1 MKKRVSILIAG
12 VLIALVCISL
22 AACGEKGGN
31 ETYFVKTDGAK
42 ILGNDGTPI
51 GLYGTNLGG
60 WLVQEEWLVPT
71 NVDGDYGQ
79 IDMMLTL
86 ANRFGMDGMNELLDV
101 YMDNWVTELD
111 FKRIANMGLNCVRI
125 PFTYL
130 NFTDAVSYDEESE
143 SYVRTPFDRLVVVQD
158 SFARLDWAL
167 DMCDKYSLYAIL
179 DMHGAVGSQSGNDH
193 TGDIAFKDGG
203 QLWLENEIGETCRQK
218 TLELWVAIANRYK
231 ERKCVAMYDLLN
243 EPGLKV
249 DGNQSTAHDIC
260 LNFFDEL
267 YKAIRAVDGNHAI
280 CMESC
285 WTPME
290 IPAPSKYGWENVIY
304 QYHHYN
310 WASSGITNSAYY
322 SLQLQRARAYRRIQR
337 LGGFSSRQSQSNGTH
352 VGANG
357 RRSVGRRH
365 RTVLRRRL
373 EFHDLEFQAR
383 RTSLVL
389 GAFQLLSRRRKY
401 GRASG
406 LLQYEQGRNR
416 ENMGKTQLAKLR

>member
-86 ANRFGMDGMNELLDV
+86 ANRFGMDGMNELVDV

-111 FKRIANMGLNCVRI
+111 FKRIADMGLNCVRI

-130 NFTDAVSYDEESE
+130 NFMNAVSYDEESE
-143 SYVRTPFDRLVVVQD
+143 SYVRTPFDSLVVVQD
-158 SFARLDWAL
+158 SFARLDRANFHRRPAGFHADCVIAVNRADCFVQFVEKVETNIVCGGL
-167 DMCDKYSLYAIL
+167 ITVHFKPRLVEKVVHCDAFSLF
-179 DMHGAVGSQSGNDH
+179 V
-193 TGDIAFKDGG
+193 
-203 QLWLENEIGETCRQK
+203 
-218 TLELWVAIANRYK
+218 
-231 ERKCVAMYDLLN
+231 
-243 EPGLKV
+243 
-249 DGNQSTAHDIC
+249 
-260 LNFFDEL
+260 
-267 YKAIRAVDGNHAI
+267 
-280 CMESC
+280 
-285 WTPME
+285 
-290 IPAPSKYGWENVIY
+290 
-304 QYHHYN
+304 
-310 WASSGITNSAYY
+310 
-322 SLQLQRARAYRRIQR
+322 
-337 LGGFSSRQSQSNGTH
+337 
-352 VGANG
+352 NG

-389 GAFQLLSRRRKY
+389 GTFQLLSRRSGY

-416 ENMGKTQLAKLR
+416 ENMGKTQLAKLRRKHDSDGLHSSLHIRFQHERQRQPHRNRNFARQRPVYSLV